1 MVELVLGVWENYGN
15 LLIALFFLLLVFLT
29 LFWESRKNR
38 DTLDYLEESTN
49 ILLRHNGYDPKQV
62 QLQSKRKSRNQL

>member
-1 MVELVLGVWENYGN
+1 MAELVSGVWENYRN

-38 DTLDYLEESTN
+38 DTLDYLEESAD
-49 ILLRHNGYDPKQV
+49 ILLRHNGYDPKLV
-62 QLQSKRKSRNQL
+62 KLQAKRKNRNQL